1 MEMTEEQRLRL
12 KLVSGLL
19 DYPYYPEFWERIR
32 DRMSVAEELDDRLQN
47 VFHVLEDYRVIDLE
61 QLYVDSFDFD
71 AHQSLY
77 LTVHEMGDSRDRG
90 NALIELSELY
100 RQAGYEVPDNLLA
113 DYLPL
118 LLEFV
123 ALHPD
128 FCPPALHERIARV
141 AGKIAGHLDSSHPY
155 RVLFTVITEI
165 LGQVDGIKSSNMEEH
180 PDLHDLPYPLDYQ

>member
-1 MEMTEEQRLRL
+1 MTEEQRLKL

-19 DYPYYPEFWERIR
+19 DYPYDPEFWERIR
-32 DRMSVAEELDDRLQN
+32 DRMSVVEELDDRLLN
-47 VFHVLEDYRVIDLE
+47 VFHVLEEYRRIDLE
-61 QLYVDSFDFD
+61 QRYVETFDFD
-71 AHQSLY
+71 AHKSLY
-77 LTVHEMGDSRDRG
+77 LTAHEMGDSGDRG

-118 LLEFV
+118 LVEFV

-128 FCPPALHERIARV
+128 FCSPALRERIARV
-141 AGKIAGHLDSSHPY
+141 AATIAAHLDSLHPY

-165 LGQVDGIKSSNMEEH
+165 LGQVDGVESAHIEEH
-180 PDLHDLPYPLDYQ
+180 PDLHDLPYPLDHQ